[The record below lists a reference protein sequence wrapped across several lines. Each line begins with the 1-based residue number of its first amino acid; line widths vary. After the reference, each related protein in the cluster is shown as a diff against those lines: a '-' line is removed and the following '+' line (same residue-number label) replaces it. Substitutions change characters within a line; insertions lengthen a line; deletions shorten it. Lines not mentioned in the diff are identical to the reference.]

1 MARPTVD
8 PDIIR
13 AELCAALAAKSATT
27 SWVAEEAKRMAEE
40 PSSQEPSKRLK
51 SDPTEE
57 GKNEMKV

>member
-13 AELCAALAAKSATT
+13 AELRAALASVSATT
-27 SWVAEEAKRMAEE
+27 SRVTEEAKRKAEE
-40 PSSQEPSKRLK
+40 PPSQEHSKRLK

-57 GKNEMKV
+57 GKTETKV

>member
-1 MARPTVD
+1 MARPTID

-27 SWVAEEAKRMAEE
+27 SWVAEEAKRKAQE
-40 PSSQEPSKRLK
+40 PSSQEPSKGLK

-57 GKNEMKV
+57 DKKEIKV

>member
-13 AELCAALAAKSATT
+13 AELRAALAAKSATT
-27 SWVAEEAKRMAEE
+27 FSVKEEAKRKAEE
-40 PSSQEPSKRLK
+40 PSSQEHNKRLK

-57 GKNEMKV
+57 GKNETKV